1 LCSSCV
7 TFNASLL
14 VIVIGQVDINRELV
28 SLLSTGLLASYCS
41 FINDIILCYVIL
53 YDANKLVIH
62 SFIHNLRGV
71 RKAKLRS
78 WQEVRYTC
86 ILLLMCLR
94 IFSSHSGQHN

>member
-1 LCSSCV
+1 
-7 TFNASLL
+7 
-14 VIVIGQVDINRELV
+14 
-28 SLLSTGLLASYCS
+28 
-41 FINDIILCYVIL
+41 L